1 MTLPHWALL
10 DELRYLEQGDSVD
23 RQFYL
28 DLAARGL
35 RMPIGAD
42 LVLREQPDPEAI
54 LLDAG
59 RLGNV
64 VEATARR
71 YHTPLAFP
79 LMDLRLE
86 KADLLEFAG
95 VPESEIDQF
104 HFIEPPSERFA
115 ADLIAASARPF
126 SRRIQANQ
134 GAVRYIAERTELVP
148 VGMLIGPFSL
158 MTKLIADPIVPVA
171 MAGSGVTAAEDK
183 GVCMVERCLQ
193 MALAT
198 VLRSAEAQ
206 IAAGAKAIIMCE
218 PAANTV
224 YLSPRQLRGGSDIFE
239 RFVLVPGRRV
249 RDLLEQ
255 HGVDL
260 IFHDCGELLTE
271 MVQQFAEDL
280 RPAVLSLGSSRK
292 LWEDAAVVPKD
303 IVLYGN
309 LPTKTFYSDSA
320 MPLEEVRRLAADLSA
335 RMAACG
341 HPHILGSECDV
352 LHVPEAAATIRRKVV
367 AMLEAGETAL

>member
-1 MTLPHWALL
+1 
-10 DELRYLEQGDSVD
+10 LEQGDSVD